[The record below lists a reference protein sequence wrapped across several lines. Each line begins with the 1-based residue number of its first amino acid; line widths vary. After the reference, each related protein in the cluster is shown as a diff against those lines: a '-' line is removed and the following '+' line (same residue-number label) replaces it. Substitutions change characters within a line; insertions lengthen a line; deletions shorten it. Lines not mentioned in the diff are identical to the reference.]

1 MDHVVCRNERG
12 KERKFT
18 MQVWNLMK
26 TPGFDGDTRKGWTVI
41 GRPSANGA
49 SPTKAGAA
57 LVSPQPTFTPKEIAE
72 KQEAEAIAEVQREAA
87 LISGEPVVDA
97 AAPVAT
103 EATAPAPEAPAA
115 AAEPPAPVESAP
127 ATEPVVEVQAEAP
140 AAEVKKDNL
149 GAINGTGDK
158 VVGILNGA
166 GIYTYAQLAAAK
178 TTDIN
183 AALEAGGM
191 GPKKAMVPAWKMKAA
206 ELAKA

>member
-26 TPGFDGDTRKGWTVI
+26 TPGFEGDTRKGWTVI
-41 GRPSANGA
+41 GRPGANGA

-57 LVSPQPTFTPKEIAE
+57 PVSPQPTFTPKEIAE
-72 KQEAEAIAEVQREAA
+72 KQEAEAIAEVQREAS

-103 EATAPAPEAPAA
+103 EAPSAPAPAPEAPVA
-115 AAEPPAPVESAP
+115 AAEPPAPVEA
-127 ATEPVVEVQAEAP
+127 AT

-149 GAINGTGDK
+149 GAINGTGEK

-166 GIYTYAQLAAAK
+166 GIFTYAQLAAAK